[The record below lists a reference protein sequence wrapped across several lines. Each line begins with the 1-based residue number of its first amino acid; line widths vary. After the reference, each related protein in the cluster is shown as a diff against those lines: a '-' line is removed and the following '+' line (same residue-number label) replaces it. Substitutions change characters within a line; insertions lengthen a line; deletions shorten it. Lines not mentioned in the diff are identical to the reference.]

1 MITISNFQ
9 TSWNLTVP
17 TLLTRPCMQKVG
29 WSLFPHV
36 SLVLCMSFKIR
47 YNKAVLEKYPRVW
60 LCLFSR
66 FFSDKVNN
74 LRAATESLVQRR
86 MRLLRRLRAFNKD
99 DYRKAMDALKINE
112 VVFLD
117 PFDVGEGSE
126 ADKKKK
132 AAKES
137 FYQVILLNLLYQLVL

>member
-1 MITISNFQ
+1 M
-9 TSWNLTVP
+9 
-17 TLLTRPCMQKVG
+17 
-29 WSLFPHV
+29 
-36 SLVLCMSFKIR
+36 
-47 YNKAVLEKYPRVW
+47 
-60 LCLFSR
+60 
-66 FFSDKVNN
+66 NN